1 MRYLVMQVHT
11 PTGNRNN
18 WGIEFDP
25 EVAVRAALD
34 LNDPQ
39 RHLVGVVEPM
49 GEQESFAELRV
60 AA

>member
-1 MRYLVMQVHT
+1 MQVHT
-11 PTGNRNN
+11 PTGNRND

-49 GEQESFAELRV
+49 GEMQAVAEQRV